1 MGVTE
6 NNFIKKIKLKNPQA
20 MDFLVDKYG
29 RLLYTVIYKTLG
41 KFNDNGIL
49 EECMNDVLINIWENI
64 DKYSGENNINLEGE
78 ERKFK
83 NWICVIARYKSIDY
97 YRKLANEKHVIHFEE
112 CSEVSD
118 FSIEESLILK
128 EQKEELYNHINE
140 MDDIDRKIFIM
151 RYYLEQSIED
161 IADSL
166 KLSKSSIYTRLSR
179 GRSQLKRKYKESKE
193 VYNDERHIR
202 AF

>member
-1 MGVTE
+1 MGITE
-6 NNFIKKIKLKNPQA
+6 KNFIHKIKVKDPQA
-20 MDFLVDKYG
+20 MDFLVNKYG

-41 KFNDNGIL
+41 NFNDKGIL
-49 EECMNDVLINIWENI
+49 EECMNDVLLNIWENI
-64 DKYSGENNINLEGE
+64 EKYSGEYNIKLEGE

-97 YRKLANEKHVIHFEE
+97 YRKLVNEKRVLQFEE
-112 CSEVSD
+112 CNEVSD

-128 EQKEELYNHINE
+128 EQKEELYNDINK
-140 MDDIDRKIFIM
+140 MNDTDKKIFIM

-161 IADSL
+161 IAVSL
-166 KLSKSSIYTRLSR
+166 KLSKSSVYTRLSR
-179 GRSQLKRKYKESKE
+179 GRSQLKSKYKECKE
-193 VYNDERHIR
+193 VYSDEKCIR